1 MNHLYC
7 PFRQLA
13 AGAAILGI
21 LSITPTLHEAR
32 AQSGRTVR
40 AIVPTPPAG
49 VNDLMARLMGDYL
62 GKTHGLSM
70 VIENRAGAAELIGT
84 EAVAR
89 AAPDGNT
96 LLFGSTQVVINPL
109 LRKVNYHPLESF
121 EPVCLMVVAPL
132 VFSVQA
138 SSPYRTL
145 NDLLDAARA
154 KPGSVTMGSLGPGTP
169 FDIGLAMLKNAT
181 KVDITFVPFNGN
193 GPSINALLGGHVT
206 STFNSYSSISG
217 QLKGGLA
224 RPLAVASKTRI
235 PPLPDVPTVIEFRR
249 QGLRGRALV
258 RRLRAREDAEGD
270 RDAVRRLALGGAEGA
285 GGQGKA
291 GGSGALSHRR
301 LRGGIR
307 CVPAQAKRGVRPR
320 HQGGEL
326 QAGIGQAGSATA
338 RGFPPRANENQG
350 GGGGMPR
357 P

>member
-1 MNHLYC
+1 MNHLRG
-7 PFRQLA
+7 PFRHLA
-13 AGAAILGI
+13 AGAAVLGI
-21 LSITPTLHEAR
+21 LSAAIAPQEAI
-32 AQSGRTVR
+32 AQSGRNVR

-49 VNDLMARLMGDYL
+49 VNDLMARLMADYL

-70 VIENRAGAAELIGT
+70 VVENRAGAAESLGT

-89 AAPDGNT
+89 AEPDGNT

-132 VFSVQA
+132 VYSVQA
-138 SSPYRTL
+138 ASPHRTL

-154 KPGSVTMGSLGPGTP
+154 KPGSVTVGSLGPGTP

-206 STFNSYSSISG
+206 STFNSYSSISS

-235 PPLPDVPTVIEFRR
+235 PPLPDTPTVIESGVKDYEVAPWFGVYAPAKTPKEIVT
-249 QGLRGRALV
+249 QYADWLSAALKAPEVKDKLAVQELYPMGLCGADFAAF
-258 RRLRAREDAEGD
+258 LRKQSEEYARVIKE
-270 RDAVRRLALGGAEGA
+270 
-285 GGQGKA
+285 
-291 GGSGALSHRR
+291 
-301 LRGGIR
+301 
-307 CVPAQAKRGVRPR
+307 
-320 HQGGEL
+320 
-326 QAGIGQAGSATA
+326 
-338 RGFPPRANENQG
+338 ANFKLE
-350 GGGGMPR
+350 
-357 P
+357 

>member
-1 MNHLYC
+1 
-7 PFRQLA
+7 
-13 AGAAILGI
+13 
-21 LSITPTLHEAR
+21 
-32 AQSGRTVR
+32 
-40 AIVPTPPAG
+40 
-49 VNDLMARLMGDYL
+49 MARLLADHL
-62 GKTHGLSM
+62 GKAQGLSI
-70 VIENRAGAAELIGT
+70 VVENRAGAAEAIGT

-96 LLFGSTQVVINPL
+96 LLFGSSQVVINPL

-138 SSPYRTL
+138 SSPHRTL

-235 PPLPDVPTVIEFRR
+235 PPLPDVPTVIESGVKDYEVMPWFGVYAPAKTPKETVDQFAGWFKAALQAPDVKSKLAVQELYP
-249 QGLRGRALV
+249 QGIC
-258 RRLRAREDAEGD
+258 
-270 RDAVRRLALGGAEGA
+270 GAEFGA
-285 GGQGKA
+285 F
-291 GGSGALSHRR
+291 
-301 LRGGIR
+301 LRKQYDDYGRQIR
-307 CVPAQAKRGVRPR
+307 
-320 HQGGEL
+320 E
-326 QAGIGQAGSATA
+326 
-338 RGFPPRANENQG
+338 ANFKLE
-350 GGGGMPR
+350 
-357 P
+357 